1 MTRGQIRTAIP
12 SGSFHGTSADV
23 GADDRGAT
31 SRPVAHSA
39 GSVFLRR
46 ALVALDLVALSL
58 AWATAL
64 LLTSPAAAGHR
75 PAGTSL
81 VLAATLVGVAL
92 WLNVTQG
99 LYRSRVCNLRSV
111 ETSLLCRV
119 GFLTAVIA
127 LAGSEVLDVTILASE
142 LIAGAASSVVA
153 LLVARGGYRAWLSAK
168 RRQGHH
174 LRSVVLIGA
183 NDEALEIFR
192 ILEAHPEDGYEI
204 AGVLGCHAEVCRLG
218 MGHKWL
224 GPIDVANA
232 AIELVGAS
240 GAVLTIS
247 AIAPTELQPIVR
259 QLERAGVH
267 VHVSIGLR
275 GVATRRLRAMPLA
288 HEPLFY
294 LEPAPLA
301 GWQLVLKRA
310 MDLVIGLVALIVA
323 APCLAACALAIK
335 LQDGGPVLFR
345 QQRVGRNGDLF
356 SIYKLRTMVVDAEAR
371 RHELMTLNER
381 EGPLFKVARDPRVTR
396 VGGLLRAANIDELP
410 QLLNVLRGTMSL
422 VGPRPA
428 LPDESAHFDEALQT
442 RTRVRPGMTGLW
454 QVEACEH
461 PSFAAYRR
469 YDLFYLENWSVGL
482 DLVIML
488 ATLELVA
495 FRMLSHVHALLSMAW
510 PRPRTSPV
518 AGPEPEIASQL
529 PGS

>member
-1 MTRGQIRTAIP
+1 M
-12 SGSFHGTSADV
+12 
-23 GADDRGAT
+23 
-31 SRPVAHSA
+31 
-39 GSVFLRR
+39 FLRR
-46 ALVALDLVALSL
+46 TLVALDFVALSL

-64 LLTSPAAAGHR
+64 LWTSPLPTSQR

-92 WLNVTQG
+92 WLSAWQG

-111 ETSLLCRV
+111 ETSLICRV
-119 GFLTAVIA
+119 GILTAVIA
-127 LAGSEVLDVTILASE
+127 VAGADVLDLTILPSEVV
-142 LIAGAASSVVA
+142 AGAALSVSA
-153 LLVARGGYRAWLSAK
+153 LLVARTGYRAWLSAQ
-168 RRQGHH
+168 RRQGRY
-174 LRSVVLIGA
+174 LRSVVLVGA

-192 ILEAHPEDGYEI
+192 IIESHPEHGYEI
-204 AGVLGCHAEVCRLG
+204 AGVLGPRADVWGLG

-224 GPIDVANA
+224 GPIDVASV

-240 GAVLTIS
+240 GAVLAIS
-247 AIAPTELQPIVR
+247 AITPNELQPMVR

-301 GWQLVLKRA
+301 GWQLLLKRA
-310 MDLVIGLVALIVA
+310 LDLVIGVVALIVT
-323 APCLAACALAIK
+323 APLLAACALAIK

-345 QQRVGRNGDLF
+345 QQRVGRDGHLF
-356 SIYKLRTMVVDAEAR
+356 AIYKFRTMVVDAERR
-371 RHELMTLNER
+371 RHELITLNER

-410 QLLNVLRGTMSL
+410 QLINVLHGTMSL

-428 LPDESAHFDEALQT
+428 LPEESALFDAALQA
-442 RTRVRPGMTGLW
+442 RIRVRPGMTGLW
-454 QVEACEH
+454 QVEACEN

-469 YDLFYLENWSVGL
+469 YDLFYLDNWSVGL

-488 ATLELVA
+488 ATVELVVV
-495 FRMLSHVHALLSMAW
+495 RMLRHMYALVLSA
-510 PRPRTSPV
+510 PGRRASRTSSA
-518 AGPEPEIASQL
+518 AGPEPAAASQL
-529 PGS
+529 PGG